1 MGNDLRSALQSA
13 VESGKVSASPAAAAP
28 APASPAPVSPEG
40 SSGSGT
46 GATVPAAGRDAAGR
60 FAGKGAASGAAVAAT
75 DSTSA
80 PQGAGTE
87 SAPSTGSVPKPTSPA
102 LKPPQAWG
110 VKVREK
116 WDSLDPEV
124 REEIA
129 KRERDVANK
138 IREEGEYRRFRDS
151 LKPYETVIG
160 QDPQK
165 GILGLLQK
173 EAAFRNATP
182 QQRAQIL
189 GDMVL
194 QGQIPVEAL
203 DQYLAGKLGGQA
215 PQGQAPAIYPEAIV
229 RQAEER
235 VAAKIQQAMTQR
247 QAAKAQADIAAF
259 GEAHEFFADVQ
270 DTMAGL
276 IEAGIAKDLATAY
289 DKAILL
295 NPDVREVVEQ
305 RKAAEAARG
314 QNAST
319 AQAKAAAMSVRS
331 SPVATAG
338 PAPTSLRDQL
348 AAQVAAAGRR

>member
-1 MGNDLRSALQSA
+1 
-13 VESGKVSASPAAAAP
+13 
-28 APASPAPVSPEG
+28 
-40 SSGSGT
+40 
-46 GATVPAAGRDAAGR
+46 
-60 FAGKGAASGAAVAAT
+60 
-75 DSTSA
+75 
-80 PQGAGTE
+80 
-87 SAPSTGSVPKPTSPA
+87 

-110 VKVREK
+110 AKVREK
-116 WDSLDPEV
+116 WGTLPPEV
-124 REEIA
+124 QEEIA

-138 IREEGEYRRFRDS
+138 IREDGEYRRFRES
-151 LKPYETVIG
+151 LTPYQSVIG
-160 QDPQK
+160 EDPQK

-173 EAAFRNATP
+173 ESAFRNATP
-182 QQRAQIL
+182 QQKAQML

-215 PQGQAPAIYPEAIV
+215 PQAQAATIDPEAIV

-235 VAAKIQQAMTQR
+235 VAAKIQQVMTQR
-247 QAAKAQADIAAF
+247 QAAKAKADIAAF
-259 GEAHEFFADVQ
+259 GETHEFFADVQ

-276 IEAGIAKDLATAY
+276 IEAGIAKDLSSAY

-305 RKAAEAARG
+305 RKAAEAAREG
-314 QNAST
+314 NAST

-348 AAQVAAAGRR
+348 AAQLAASGRR